1 MNILSITTIIILLLI
16 GVYAISK
23 DIKLSKR
30 IMLNSP
36 SDKTL
41 KEDLEELI
49 NKKTRL
55 YFTASEIESGKIN
68 PFATKIEKIKI

>member
-1 MNILSITTIIILLLI
+1 MNILSITTIIVLLLI
-16 GVYAISK
+16 GVYAISE

-55 YFTASEIESGKIN
+55 YFTENELSSGEIN
-68 PFATKIEKIKI
+68 PFSIKTERIKI